1 MKIGLNTIAK
11 FVKIANS
18 VSNPRQGLNMMLE
31 EASKRN
37 PELANTIKQAINAGK
52 RPEEF
57 LKEQVQS
64 GRVTIENFNDVKS
77 AYRTAQKLGF
87 AHKIDNK
94 VWDELEQAIQG
105 DFSTF
110 RGF

>member
-77 AYRTAQKLGF
+77 AYRTAQKLQIYAAFSG
-87 AHKIDNK
+87 D
-94 VWDELEQAIQG
+94 DELDEILKELRQLNKSHQ
-105 DFSTF
+105 
-110 RGF
+110 

>member
-37 PELANTIKQAINAGK
+37 PELANTIKQAINAAK
-52 RPEEF
+52 
-57 LKEQVQS
+57 
-64 GRVTIENFNDVKS
+64 
-77 AYRTAQKLGF
+77 
-87 AHKIDNK
+87 AH
-94 VWDELEQAIQG
+94 
-105 DFSTF
+105 TF
-110 RGF
+110 